1 MTAWIVRYLWL
12 IPALPVVAAGIG
24 ALLKRS
30 HRKFAAGIAIAS
42 MTISLVLALAAFAH
56 VLRQTERLF
65 YNFYWMQFGSEW
77 VKLGW
82 MLDPLAAVMLVMVTF
97 VGLLIFIYSVAYM
110 HHDENFTRFFCF
122 LSLFAGAMLGLLIAN
137 SLLLLFM
144 CWEVVGLTSYL
155 LIGFWYERPA
165 AAAAAKKAFITTRI
179 GDLGLLLGMVWLYG
193 QTGTLLFYDH
203 GAGCMEHGPLS
214 LLGAQVSTGIALLIF
229 CGAVGNLAS
238 CRSMSGCRM
247 RWRAPHR

>member
-1 MTAWIVRYLWL
+1 MASTVWIVRYLWL
-12 IPALPVVAAGIG
+12 IPALPILAAGIG
-24 ALLKRS
+24 ALLKQGQ
-30 HRKFAAGIAIAS
+30 RKTAAALAIAS
-42 MTISLVLALAAFAH
+42 MSLSFVLAVVAFAH
-56 VLRQTERLF
+56 LLLEPARLF
-65 YNFYWMQFGSEW
+65 LNFPWMQFGNEW

-82 MLDPLAAVMLVMVTF
+82 VLDPLAAVMLVMVTF

-144 CWEVVGLTSYL
+144 CWEVVGLTSYM

-179 GDLGLLLGMVWLYG
+179 GDLVLLLGMVWLYG
-193 QTGTLLFYDH
+193 QTGPFLFYDH
-203 GAGCMEHGPLS
+203 GAGCMEPTALS
-214 LLGAQVSTGIALLIF
+214 LLGTQTIGFGMAVSTAIPLLMF
-229 CGAVGNLAS
+229 WGAVGKS
-238 CRSMSGCRM
+238 
-247 RWRAPHR
+247 